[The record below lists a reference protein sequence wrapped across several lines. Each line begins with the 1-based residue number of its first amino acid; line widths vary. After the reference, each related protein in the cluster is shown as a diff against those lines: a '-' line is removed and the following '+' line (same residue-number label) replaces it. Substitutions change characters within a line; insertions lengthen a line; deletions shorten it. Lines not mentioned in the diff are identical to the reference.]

1 MAQLLQI
8 SRYYAMGVVNVL
20 VNDAFDGYVKIG
32 KTRNLDQRL
41 RSLDNTSVPLPFR
54 CVYAVEVPNDDE
66 VERLLHQTFADLRIR
81 SSREFFDIDPQRVI
95 SAMKLTACRDVTPKD
110 DIAADED
117 GLRAIEKT
125 ARRPRKVYSLFD
137 ADLKVGDIVSYANNS
152 AIEAE
157 VVDGKTIRFEG
168 AEASLSA
175 SAVTLLNRD
184 GYRWRTANGWQYWMY
199 QGETIAERL
208 NRCLRETS
216 DLGS

>member
-1 MAQLLQI
+1 
-8 SRYYAMGVVNVL
+8 MGVVNVL

-54 CVYAVEVPNDDE
+54 CVYAIEVPNDDE

-125 ARRPRKVYSLFD
+125 ARRPRKVYSIFD

-157 VVDGKTIRFEG
+157 VIDGKTIRFEG

-184 GYRWRTANGWQYWMY
+184 GYRWCTVNGWQYWMY